1 MKLIIAFYTLFYVHK
16 VDGIFLSLLY
26 QLEMINPVVIGNASD
41 LRTNEMFQ
49 LMKETMRL
57 SQTILLTTTIR
68 IEILQKSPGILIRSD
83 NYTTDS
89 FFWEKKN
96 TKISK
101 PWIITGR
108 QLNEYSRIDEP
119 VYVLDDN
126 NVLWEQ
132 YKFKSLKKSNELG
145 RVNGNVFQWNE
156 DMPVNTWDRR
166 GNFDNLTLIAVTE
179 SGLTCNFLPND
190 LEKSEDISN
199 IVSNSFEVTK

>member
-1 MKLIIAFYTLFYVHK
+1 MKLIAFYTLFYVHK
-16 VDGIFLSLLY
+16 VNGIFLSLFY
-26 QLEMINPVVIGNASD
+26 QLEMINPVIIGNASD

-49 LMKETMRL
+49 LMKETMKL
-57 SQTILLTTTIR
+57 DQTILLTTTIR
-68 IEILQKSPGILIRSD
+68 IDILQKSPGILIRSD

-108 QLNEYSRIDEP
+108 QVNEFSRIDEP
-119 VYVLDDN
+119 VYVLDYN

-132 YKFKSLKKSNELG
+132 YEFKSLKKSNELG

-156 DMPVNTWDRR
+156 DMPVNIWDRR
-166 GNFDNLTLIAVTE
+166 GNFDNLMLIAVTE
-179 SGLTCNFLPND
+179 SGLTCNFLPNN
-190 LEKSEDISN
+190 LEKSDDISN
-199 IVSNSFEVTK
+199 IVPNSFEVTK

>member
-1 MKLIIAFYTLFYVHK
+1 MKLIAFYTLFYVHK
-16 VDGIFLSLLY
+16 VNGIFLSLFY
-26 QLEMINPVVIGNASD
+26 QLEMINPVIIGNASD

-49 LMKETMRL
+49 LMKETMKL
-57 SQTILLTTTIR
+57 DQTILLTTTIR
-68 IEILQKSPGILIRSD
+68 IDILQKSPGILIRSD

-108 QLNEYSRIDEP
+108 QLNEFSRIDEP
-119 VYVLDDN
+119 VYVLDYN

-132 YKFKSLKKSNELG
+132 YEFKSLKKSNELG

-156 DMPVNTWDRR
+156 DMPVNIWDRR

-179 SGLTCNFLPND
+179 SGLTCNFLPNN
-190 LEKSEDISN
+190 LEKSDDISN
-199 IVSNSFEVTK
+199 IVPNSFEVTK

>member
-1 MKLIIAFYTLFYVHK
+1 
-16 VDGIFLSLLY
+16 
-26 QLEMINPVVIGNASD
+26 
-41 LRTNEMFQ
+41 MFQ

>member
-1 MKLIIAFYTLFYVHK
+1 
-16 VDGIFLSLLY
+16 
-26 QLEMINPVVIGNASD
+26 
-41 LRTNEMFQ
+41 MFQ

-132 YKFKSLKKSNELG
+132 YKFKSFKKSNELG
-145 RVNGNVFQWNE
+145 
-156 DMPVNTWDRR
+156 
-166 GNFDNLTLIAVTE
+166 
-179 SGLTCNFLPND
+179 
-190 LEKSEDISN
+190 
-199 IVSNSFEVTK
+199 

>member
-1 MKLIIAFYTLFYVHK
+1 MKLIAFYTLFYVHK
-16 VDGIFLSLLY
+16 VNCIFLSLLY
-26 QLEMINPVVIGNASD
+26 QLEMKNPVIIGNAGD
-41 LRTNEMFQ
+41 LRTKEMFQ

-57 SQTILLTTTIR
+57 NQTILLATTIR

-83 NYTTDS
+83 NDTINS
-89 FFWEKKN
+89 FFGEKKIN
-96 TKISK
+96 KISK
-101 PWIITGR
+101 PWIIIGR

-119 VYVLDDN
+119 VYVLDN

-132 YKFKSLKKSNELG
+132 YEFKSLRKRNELG
-145 RVNGNVFQWNE
+145 RVNGSIFQWNE
-156 DMPVNTWDRR
+156 DMPVNIWDRR

-199 IVSNSFEVTK
+199 IVSNSFEVCN

>member
-1 MKLIIAFYTLFYVHK
+1 
-16 VDGIFLSLLY
+16 
-26 QLEMINPVVIGNASD
+26 
-41 LRTNEMFQ
+41 MFQ
-49 LMKETMRL
+49 LMKEAMKL
-57 SQTILLTTTIR
+57 DQTILLTTTIR
-68 IEILQKSPGILIRSD
+68 IEILQRSPGILISSD

-108 QLNEYSRIDEP
+108 KLNEYSRIDEL
-119 VYVLDDN
+119 VYALDDN

-132 YKFKSLKKSNELG
+132 YEFKSLKKENELG

>member
-1 MKLIIAFYTLFYVHK
+1 MKLIAFYILFHVHK
-16 VDGIFLSLLY
+16 VNGIFLSLLH
-26 QLEMINPVVIGNASD
+26 QLEMINPVIIGNASD
-41 LRTNEMFQ
+41 LRTKEMFQ
-49 LMKETMRL
+49 LMKETMRIN
-57 SQTILLTTTIR
+57 QTILLTTTIR
-68 IEILQKSPGILIRSD
+68 IEILQKSPGILIRSE

-119 VYVLDDN
+119 VYVLDDY

-132 YKFKSLKKSNELG
+132 YEFKSLKKSNELG

-156 DMPVNTWDRR
+156 DMPVNIWDRR